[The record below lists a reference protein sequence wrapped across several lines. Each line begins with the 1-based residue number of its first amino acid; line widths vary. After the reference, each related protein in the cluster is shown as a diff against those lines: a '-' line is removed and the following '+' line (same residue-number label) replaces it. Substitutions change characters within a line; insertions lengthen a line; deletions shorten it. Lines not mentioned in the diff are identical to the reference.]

1 MFLNTLRYL
10 VLIYTVIKVLA
21 KYYTGA
27 ENQLYY
33 CKKMVNSLGASPQ
46 NGRTHSISLF
56 FPTKCLSVS
65 DHFVGL
71 TLKGLLLHVVTIFGH
86 N

>member
-33 CKKMVNSLGASPQ
+33 CKKMVNSLGASPRKWS
-46 NGRTHSISLF
+46 NTLNF
-56 FPTKCLSVS
+56 LVFPNEMFECV
-65 DHFVGL
+65 
-71 TLKGLLLHVVTIFGH
+71 
-86 N
+86 

>member
-10 VLIYTVIKVLA
+10 VLIYTVIKVLT

-33 CKKMVNSLGASPQ
+33 CKKMFNSLGASPTKWS
-46 NGRTHSISLF
+46 NTLNF
-56 FPTKCLSVS
+56 LVFPNEMFECV
-65 DHFVGL
+65 
-71 TLKGLLLHVVTIFGH
+71 
-86 N
+86 

>member
-27 ENQLYY
+27 EKQLYY
-33 CKKMVNSLGASPQ
+33 CKKMVHSLGTSPPKWS
-46 NGRTHSISLF
+46 N
-56 FPTKCLSVS
+56 
-65 DHFVGL
+65 
-71 TLKGLLLHVVTIFGH
+71 TLNLLLFPDEMFECV
-86 N
+86 

>member
-21 KYYTGA
+21 KYYTGT

-33 CKKMVNSLGASPQ
+33 CKKMVNSLGASPPKWS
-46 NGRTHSISLF
+46 NTLNF
-56 FPTKCLSVS
+56 LVFPDEMFECV
-65 DHFVGL
+65 
-71 TLKGLLLHVVTIFGH
+71 
-86 N
+86 